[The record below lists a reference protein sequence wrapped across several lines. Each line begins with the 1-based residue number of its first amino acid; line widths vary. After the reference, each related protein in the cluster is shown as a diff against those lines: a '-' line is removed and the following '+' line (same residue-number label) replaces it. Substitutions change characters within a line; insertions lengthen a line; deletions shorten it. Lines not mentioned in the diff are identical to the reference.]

1 MDIYVLNE
9 NFETVGI
16 LDHYESLIWTDR
28 YYGYGDFEIYTNFT
42 SSILA
47 MMQHDRYLHMAD
59 SEHMMIV
66 ESVEVASDA
75 ELGERLIISG
85 RSLESILTRRIIWNT
100 ISVTGSLQTGLAG
113 IINDNFINPTD
124 SKRQIANFIFEPS
137 TDPRI
142 TALTWEQQMTGDN
155 VYDVVNALCE
165 ENQMGFKVTLNDLNQ
180 FVMTLYMGENRSYDQ
195 DPEVNPYVVFSPSY
209 ENIINSNYLDN
220 TTEMKNVALVA
231 GEDSGSARR
240 TITIGATE
248 GLPRR
253 ELYVDARDIQSEQ
266 VTQYEEAL
274 KERGLQYLDEN
285 KRVISFEGQ
294 VEATKMFRYG
304 VDFFMGDII
313 QISNEYGIQGAARV
327 VEFIHNEDAT
337 GKQTYPTFEAIQ
349 ENDYDI
355 IT

>member
-28 YYGYGDFEIYTNFT
+28 YYSYGDFEIYTNFT
-42 SSILA
+42 SSILSL
-47 MMQHDRYLHMAD
+47 MQHDRYLQIAE
-59 SEHMMIV
+59 SEHIMIV
-66 ESVEVASDA
+66 EGVEVASDS

-100 ISVTGSLQTGLAG
+100 ISVTGSLQTGLAN
-113 IINDNFINPTD
+113 IINACFTNPTD
-124 SKRQIANFIFEPS
+124 SARQISNFIFTPS
-137 TDPRI
+137 EDTRI

-155 VYDVVNALCE
+155 VYDVVNAICE
-165 ENQMGFKVTLNDLNQ
+165 EHNMGFKVTLNDQNQ
-180 FVMTLYMGENRSYDQ
+180 FVMTLYMGEDRSYDQ
-195 DPEVNPYVVFSPSY
+195 DPDTNPYVVFSPSY

-240 TITIGATE
+240 TITIGSTE

-266 VTQYEEAL
+266 VTSYNDAL

-285 KRVISFEGQ
+285 KRVISFEGK
-294 VEATKMFRYG
+294 VEATKMFKYG
-304 VDFFMGDII
+304 IDFFMGDVV
-313 QISNEYGIQGAARV
+313 QIANEYGIEGAARV

-337 GKQTYPTFEAIQ
+337 GIQTYPTFEAIQ
-349 ENDYDI
+349 DNDYDV

>member
-1 MDIYVLNE
+1 MDIYVYNE

-47 MMQHDRYLHMAD
+47 MMQHDRYLQMAD
-59 SEHMMIV
+59 SEHMMII

-100 ISVTGSLQTGLAG
+100 ISVTGNLQNGLAS
-113 IINDNFINPTD
+113 IINANFTNPTD
-124 SKRQIANFIFEPS
+124 SKRQIASFIFEPS
-137 TDPRI
+137 TDSRI

-155 VYDVVNALCE
+155 IYDVVTALCE
-165 ENQMGFKVTLNDLNQ
+165 ENQIGFKVTLNDQNQ
-180 FVMTLYMGENRSYDQ
+180 FVMTLYMGDDHSYDQ
-195 DPEVNPYVVFSPSY
+195 DPDINPYVVFSPKY

-231 GEDSGSARR
+231 GEDSGSSRR
-240 TITIGATE
+240 TITIGSTE

-266 VTQYEEAL
+266 VTQYNEAL

-304 VDFFMGDII
+304 EDFFMGDII
-313 QISNEYGIQGAARV
+313 QIANEYGIEGAARV
-327 VEFIHNEDAT
+327 VEFIHNEDST

>member
-47 MMQHDRYLHMAD
+47 MMQHNRYLHMAD
-59 SEHMMIV
+59 SEHVMIV

-113 IINDNFINPTD
+113 IINANFTNPTD
-124 SKRQIANFIFEPS
+124 NKRQISNFIFEPS

-155 VYDVVNALCE
+155 IYDVVTALCE
-165 ENQMGFKVTLNDLNQ
+165 ENQIGFKVTLNDLNQ

-266 VTQYEEAL
+266 VTRYEDAL

-313 QISNEYGIQGAARV
+313 QIANEYGIQGAARV